1 MLLLLL
7 FSHVQLF
14 GTPWTIAHQTSLPF
28 VISWSLLKFMSIES
42 VTPSNHL
49 VPCHPLLLLHSIF
62 PASGSFPMSR
72 LFFIRWPMNWKL
84 SFSIGP
90 SNEYSGLISFRINWF
105 DLPAVQGTLKSLLQ
119 PHTLKTSIFQCSTL
133 FMIQLSHSHMTT
145 GKTIAL
151 TIWTFVS
158 KVMSLLFNTLSR
170 SIVAFLPNTMMSSM
184 IKYVSSMVLSIIML
198 KHSTTVHFL
207 SKNINIYSELSN

>member
-7 FSHVQLF
+7 FSNVQLF

-90 SNEYSGLISFRINWF
+90 SNEYSGLISFRIGWL
-105 DLPAVQGTLKSLLQ
+105 DLLAVQGTQESSPTPQYKSINSLAFSLLYG
-119 PHTLKTSIFQCSTL
+119 PALTSI
-133 FMIQLSHSHMTT
+133 HDT
-145 GKTIAL
+145 GKTTAL
-151 TIWTFVS
+151 TT
-158 KVMSLLFNTLSR
+158 
-170 SIVAFLPNTMMSSM
+170 
-184 IKYVSSMVLSIIML
+184 
-198 KHSTTVHFL
+198 
-207 SKNINIYSELSN
+207 